1 MNRCYF
7 HKNFPNSGQIVS
19 TVLATSETLQAP
31 AAEFWAVG
39 FSEIFWFSIQSFRR
53 MDLAPS
59 SSN

>member
-39 FSEIFWFSIQSFRR
+39 FSEYFGSAFRV
-53 MDLAPS
+53 S
-59 SSN
+59 GGWI